1 VLARHVVGRGQ
12 QLARRLPPQ
21 HELRLLAGGLGALQ
35 KVSRVA
41 LAGAKLCE
49 DPHVLE
55 RVPVRREPVL
65 HGARVQRQPHGLGL
79 ILHLSG
85 ECATS
90 QLDVRLNAQ
99 GEKNGRHWELSRVSG
114 SARRPPLGI

>member
-12 QLARRLPPQ
+12 QLARRLSPQ

-35 KVSRVA
+35 KVRRVA

-85 ECATS
+85 LCDVGGCATTS
-90 QLDVRLNAQ
+90 DSRTQVGEVNTRNAVRD
-99 GEKNGRHWELSRVSG
+99 R
-114 SARRPPLGI
+114 